1 MADRTVKVVLDA
13 TISGFQSKMRAA
25 KGAVQDFSSNT
36 SKWLEKNEANLDKMS
51 SASMKVGALMT
62 AGFGLAVKAGADFEA
77 SMSGVQAATME
88 TSDNMGVL
96 REAILQAGADTQFSA
111 TQAADAVEALS
122 KAGVSTQDILH
133 GGLKG
138 ALDLAA
144 AGELDVGQAAEIA
157 ATSMNQFGLKGKDV
171 SHISDLLAASAGKAM
186 GDVTDMAGA
195 MKFVGPVASQMGVS
209 IEETAGSIAYLAQQ
223 GVLGEQ
229 AGTSLRGMLSSLTSP
244 SKIASSTMK
253 DLGINVYD
261 AWGKFVGFRGVA
273 EQLQSSMSG
282 LTNAERDQAL
292 GRIFGNEQI
301 TTARILYQG
310 GAKAIDEWTAA
321 VNDNGYAAEQAAIRT
336 DNLKGDIERLGGS
349 LETVFIKGGTGA
361 NDALRGL
368 TQGAEAVVDAF
379 GRIPEP
385 ILNVTTMIVGAGGL
399 VALGV
404 GGLSKLAIFVNNTK
418 LAFTGLGVSAKAA
431 SLSVGLIG
439 GALAIGGLAI
449 GAWMQHVAEA
459 KAKTD
464 AYKQSLDEATG
475 AITASTRQMAANSLE
490 QQGILKIA
498 QDMGLSLSTVVDA
511 VLGEKDALD
520 QVNAASERYLQN
532 GRSYAAGAGQG
543 AAAQNTHTVAVNKFN
558 DAING
563 QNKYINDSIDAKKR
577 EIEASE
583 ETGAAQDGMGAS
595 VDATTGLIQ
604 DQTGAVSEQDQALQ
618 DLMDTIA
625 QSDASFIDLQG
636 GYDQLRDAAK
646 QMAQDTADATDS
658 ASDSWEDYYD
668 GVTVSMEDYLTAL
681 EEQVQAQQDWEKNM
695 LILSGRVSQ
704 GVIDE
709 LSKLGPEG
717 APLVAQLVNASD
729 DELARLEDV
738 YSQRS
743 DEATGAFAANLSSAS
758 PVLAEIMRTAGA
770 DAVGKAAEELSSGKK
785 TMQDIIKEYN
795 LNFTVDAKTGQA
807 IENIRQVKSELLTLP
822 NSKTIT
828 IETVSNGSRYGVKGS
843 TMAGGGSVAGPGT
856 GTSDSVGPIWLS
868 NGEYVVREQA
878 ASRHRAL
885 LDAINYGGGIGMA
898 GGGSVGQVPV
908 SMLAPSVSVA
918 APVFPS
924 DGWSISGSL
933 DVGGRLVELVDARI
947 TRNDRA
953 MAGWRS

>member
-13 TISGFQSKMRAA
+13 TVSGFQSKMRAA
-25 KGAVQDFSSNT
+25 KGAVKDFSSNT

-62 AGFGLAVKAGADFEA
+62 AGFGLAVKASADFEA

-186 GDVTDMAGA
+186 GDVTDMAQA
-195 MKFVGPVASQMGVS
+195 MKYVGPVASQMGIS

-223 GVLGEQ
+223 GVLGDQ

-399 VALGV
+399 VALGA
-404 GGLSKLAIFVNNTK
+404 GGLSKLAIFVNNAK
-418 LAFTGLGVSAKAA
+418 LAFTGLGISAKAA
-431 SLSVGLIG
+431 SVAVGLVG
-439 GALAIGGLAI
+439 GVLAIGGLALA
-449 GAWMQHVAEA
+449 AWMQNMA
-459 KAKTD
+459 KAKAQTD

-475 AITASTRQMAANSLE
+475 AITANTRQTAAHALE
-490 QQGILKIA
+490 QQGMLKTA
-498 QDMGLSLSTVVDA
+498 QQIGVSLSTVVDA
-511 VLGEKDALD
+511 VMGEKGAIDE
-520 QVNAASERYLQN
+520 VNAASERYLST
-532 GRSYAAGAGQG
+532 GRRYASGASQG
-543 AAAQNTHTVAVNKFN
+543 AAAQNTHAVAVKQLN

-563 QNKYINDSIDAKKR
+563 QTKFLDNSIEAKKR
-577 EIEASE
+577 EAEAAE
-583 ETGAAQDGMGAS
+583 ETGDAEDGMGAS

-618 DLMDTIA
+618 D
-625 QSDASFIDLQG
+625 
-636 GYDQLRDAAK
+636 
-646 QMAQDTADATDS
+646 
-658 ASDSWEDYYD
+658 
-668 GVTVSMEDYLTAL
+668 
-681 EEQVQAQQDWEKNM
+681 
-695 LILSGRVSQ
+695 
-704 GVIDE
+704 
-709 LSKLGPEG
+709 
-717 APLVAQLVNASD
+717 
-729 DELARLEDV
+729 
-738 YSQRS
+738 
-743 DEATGAFAANLSSAS
+743 
-758 PVLAEIMRTAGA
+758 
-770 DAVGKAAEELSSGKK
+770 
-785 TMQDIIKEYN
+785 
-795 LNFTVDAKTGQA
+795 
-807 IENIRQVKSELLTLP
+807 
-822 NSKTIT
+822 
-828 IETVSNGSRYGVKGS
+828 
-843 TMAGGGSVAGPGT
+843 
-856 GTSDSVGPIWLS
+856 
-868 NGEYVVREQA
+868 
-878 ASRHRAL
+878 
-885 LDAINYGGGIGMA
+885 
-898 GGGSVGQVPV
+898 
-908 SMLAPSVSVA
+908 
-918 APVFPS
+918 
-924 DGWSISGSL
+924 
-933 DVGGRLVELVDARI
+933 
-947 TRNDRA
+947 
-953 MAGWRS
+953 